1 MATGSEQQTVRISA
15 LARAKVLLHAAT
27 HPRSQVHG
35 LLVGKFAAGKGG
47 GGGGGG
53 GGGPLL
59 AVADAVP
66 LFHSCPTK
74 PLLDVALR
82 LVDAHLGEG
91 GKDSSS
97 SSSSSPAIV
106 GWYTANERDLAGGGG
121 GGGGGTDGDLPGPV
135 ALRVVGNLASAME
148 GDLPRHAEPVAV
160 LVRGGAMAELLAGG
174 GGGGGA
180 GGGRILS
187 VLGRDDRRHWVRP
200 YPAGRVEM
208 EGEGVAEGAVREAC
222 LGGGGGGGG
231 GGGPAAALLH
241 DFEDHL
247 AGGREGM
254 GDTDWLSN
262 PAAAALLG

>member
-82 LVDAHLGEG
+82 LVDAHLG
-91 GKDSSS
+91 
-97 SSSSSPAIV
+97 
-106 GWYTANERDLAGGGG
+106 
-121 GGGGGTDGDLPGPV
+121 
-135 ALRVVGNLASAME
+135 
-148 GDLPRHAEPVAV
+148 
-160 LVRGGAMAELLAGG
+160 
-174 GGGGGA
+174 
-180 GGGRILS
+180 GGGRTPPPPPP
-187 VLGRDDRRHWVRP
+187 RRSWDGTPPTSGTLREE
-200 YPAGRVEM
+200 VE
-208 EGEGVAEGAVREAC
+208 EGPTATSQV
-222 LGGGGGGGG
+222 
-231 GGGPAAALLH
+231 P
-241 DFEDHL
+241 
-247 AGGREGM
+247 
-254 GDTDWLSN
+254 S
-262 PAAAALLG
+262 P